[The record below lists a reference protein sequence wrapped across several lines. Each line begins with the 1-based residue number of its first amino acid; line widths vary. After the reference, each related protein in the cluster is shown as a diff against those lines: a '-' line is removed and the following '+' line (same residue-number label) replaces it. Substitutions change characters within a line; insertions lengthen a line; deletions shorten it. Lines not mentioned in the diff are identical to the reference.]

1 MAYRI
6 EHLELFVRETPPN
19 RMSFSLGKQ
28 GRNAAAAQATTNP
41 LVHVR
46 MVLRDGRGQTTY
58 GTAADRLSVRWLDK
72 RPGRSKAKKLRELVA
87 LIGFAGDLYRR
98 QPAFDSPF
106 EYWRG
111 QHTQIIREGDRR
123 GQEKLT
129 SSFASALFERAVL
142 DAVSRAADKS
152 IYEMVV
158 GQRLGFDPSR
168 VFPELRGLNFK
179 ATLPTRPRTRF
190 YIRHTVGASDPL
202 TAADLPEQRRVND
215 GLPETLEEYI
225 RVDGLRYFK
234 VKITGDVRRDFAR
247 LSRVW
252 DVVSRADEPAITL
265 DANESYGDLADLKR
279 IVDRCEDQLTGFF
292 QHVMYIEQPLPR
304 ALTLDPTTRA
314 AIRALSEKKL
324 LIIDE
329 ADDAL
334 DSFKRARDIGYQ
346 GTSHKNCKGFF
357 KSLINHGLVVQ
368 AALNGREQ
376 VLSGEDLQNLPV
388 VPLHQDFAALGVLGL
403 EHCERN
409 GHHYNFGLSFLSER
423 DKAQVVKN
431 HPDLYHRHGDEWFLK
446 VRRGQVDCGSLQ
458 CPGFGVSAE
467 PDWASMVPMNQWI
480 RQRYPA

>member
-6 EHLELFVRETPPN
+6 EHLDLFVRETPPN

-28 GRNAAAAQATTNP
+28 GRKAAAVQATTNP

-46 MVLRDGRGQTTY
+46 LVLKDSTGQKTF

-72 RPGRSKAKKLRELVA
+72 RPGRSKPKKLRELVS
-87 LIGFAGDLYRR
+87 LIGFARDLYQRNP
-98 QPAFDSPF
+98 QFELPFD
-106 EYWRG
+106 YWRH
-111 QHTQIIREGDRR
+111 QHVQIMREGDRR
-123 GQEKLT
+123 GQEKLS

-142 DAVSRAADKS
+142 DAVSRLADKS
-152 IYEMVV
+152 IHEMVV
-158 GQRLGFDPSR
+158 SERLGFHPGR

-179 ATLPTRPRTRF
+179 ASLPSRPRTRF

-202 TAADLPEQRRVND
+202 TAADLPDARRVND

-225 RVDGLRYFK
+225 RDDGVRYFK
-234 VKITGDVRRDFAR
+234 VKITGDVQRDFDR

-265 DANESYGDLADLKR
+265 DANESYGNLADLKR
-279 IVDRCEDQLTGFF
+279 IIDRCEQDLTGFF

-304 ALTLDPTTRA
+304 ALTLDPATRSSV
-314 AIRALSEKKL
+314 RALSQKKL

-334 DSFKRARDIGYQ
+334 DSYKRARAIGYQ

-357 KSLINHGLVVQ
+357 KSLINHSLVVQ
-368 AALNGREQ
+368 SALQGREE

-388 VPLHQDFAALGVLGL
+388 VPLHQDFVALGILGL

-423 DKAQVVKN
+423 DKAHVVKR
-431 HPDLYHRHGDEWFLK
+431 HPDLYHQRGTEWFLK
-446 VRRGQVDCGSLQ
+446 VDRGQVDCASLQ

-467 PDWASMVPMNQWI
+467 PDWPSMVPMDQWI

>member
-19 RMSFSLGKQ
+19 RMSFALGKQ
-28 GRNAAAAQATTNP
+28 GRKAAVQATTNP

-46 MVLRDGRGQTTY
+46 MVVNDGNRQTTF

-72 RPGRSKAKKLRELVA
+72 RPGRSKPLKLRELVG
-87 LIGFAGDLYRR
+87 LIGFARDLYL
-98 QPAFDSPF
+98 QSPEFVSPF
-106 EYWRG
+106 DYWRK
-111 QHTQIIREGDRR
+111 QHVQIMREGDRR

-142 DAVSRAADKS
+142 DAVSRLAGKS
-152 IYEMVV
+152 IHEMVV
-158 GQRLGFDPSR
+158 GERLGFQPDR

-179 ATLPTRPRTRF
+179 ATLPARPRTRF
-190 YIRHTVGASDPL
+190 FIRHTVGASDPL
-202 TAADLPEQRRVND
+202 TAADLPDEQRVND

-225 RVDGLRYFK
+225 RVDGVRYFK
-234 VKITGDVRRDFAR
+234 VKITGDVDRDFER

-252 DVVSRADEPAITL
+252 DVVSRAEEPAITL
-265 DANESYGDLADLKR
+265 DANESYGNLQDLQQ
-279 IVDRCEDQLTGFF
+279 IIDRCERDLTGFF

-304 ALTLDPTTRA
+304 ALTLDPATRKG
-314 AIRALSEKKL
+314 IRALAEKKL

-334 DSFKRARDIGYQ
+334 DSFHRARAIGYQ

-368 AALNGREQ
+368 AALQGREE

-388 VPLHQDFAALGVLGL
+388 VPLHQDFATLGILGL

-409 GHHYNFGLSFLSER
+409 GHHYNFGLSFLSKR
-423 DKAQVVKN
+423 DKANVVKS
-431 HPDLYHRHGDEWFLK
+431 HPDLYHQRGDEWFMR
-446 VRRGQVDCGSLQ
+446 VHRGQVDCASLQ

-467 PDWASMVPMNQWI
+467 PDWASMLPMDQWI

>member
-72 RPGRSKAKKLRELVA
+72 RPGRSMPQKLRELVA
-87 LIGFAGDLYRR
+87 LIDFAADLYRR
-98 QPAFDSPF
+98 QLEFDSPF
-106 EYWRG
+106 AYWRER
-111 QHTQIIREGDRR
+111 HAQIMREGTRR

-129 SSFASALFERAVL
+129 SSFASALFERAIL

-158 GQRLGFDPSR
+158 DQRLGFDPSR

-179 ATLPTRPRTRF
+179 ATLPSRPTTRF

-202 TAADLPEQRRVND
+202 TAADLPAERRVND

-234 VKITGDVRRDFAR
+234 VKITGDVRRDFER

-265 DANESYGDLADLKR
+265 DANESYGDLDDLR
-279 IVDRCEDQLTGFF
+279 AIVDRCEDQLTGFF

-314 AIRALSEKKL
+314 AIRALSEKKP

-334 DSFKRARDIGYQ
+334 NSFKRARDIGYQ

-357 KSLINHGLVVQ
+357 KSLINHGLMVQ
-368 AALNGREQ
+368 AALEGREQ

-388 VPLHQDFAALGVLGL
+388 VPLHQDFASLGILGL

-409 GHHYNFGLSFLSER
+409 GHHYNFGLSFLSEA
-423 DKAQVVKN
+423 DKVKVVKN
-431 HPDLYHRHGDEWFLK
+431 HPDLYFRQGDEWFLK
-446 VRRGQVDCGSLQ
+446 VRRGRVDCGSLQ